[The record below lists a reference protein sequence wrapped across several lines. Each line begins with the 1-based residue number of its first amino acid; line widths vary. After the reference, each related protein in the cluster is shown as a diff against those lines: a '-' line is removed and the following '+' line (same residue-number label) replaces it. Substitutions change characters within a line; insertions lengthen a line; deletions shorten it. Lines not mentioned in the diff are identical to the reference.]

1 MLGKFLITDLEPEL
15 PGELAKVAVRFDFD
29 VNGILKVT
37 AQDRHTGQQKDITV
51 EASLARLSE
60 AEIMEAQARVT
71 RAIAPSAETTVLV
84 ERARRLLDN
93 DGLEPEDRAKLEE
106 LVTDVQAAQDA
117 GDTPR
122 VEELLEELLD
132 LLFDLETD

>member
-37 AQDRHTGQQKDITV
+37 AQDRHTGPQKDITV